1 MEESDSMTQ
10 DKSWEKSLEMDADC
24 LSFHTDSGDS
34 DKALTL
40 VRSVLTQR
48 RQAMQVRL
56 LSQLPPQIQGV
67 SRPMCVIAS

>member
-10 DKSWEKSLEMDADC
+10 DKSREKSLEMDADC
-24 LSFHTDSGDS
+24 LSFHTDSG

-56 LSQLPPQIQGV
+56 LSQLPPQTQGV
-67 SRPMCVIAS
+67 SRPMCVLAS